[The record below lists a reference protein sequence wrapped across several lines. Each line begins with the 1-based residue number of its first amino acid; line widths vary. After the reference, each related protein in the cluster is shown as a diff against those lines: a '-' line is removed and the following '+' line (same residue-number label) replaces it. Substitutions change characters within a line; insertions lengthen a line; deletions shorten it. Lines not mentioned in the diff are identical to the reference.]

1 MPLLITELTLGDV
14 NTISIPTD
22 AIFLVSLLIIFALLG
37 YFFNKI
43 LSNETNKLDQKTYVD
58 ANLELEKK
66 KLEGQLTLEATMPD
80 QKSVKKPSIKKTNFI
95 PRSKLLRLGSLAFI
109 AMGGATLL
117 GLQNMQNSYEGMN
130 TSRPHI
136 NLGRQSTKSSLSI
149 FELKPL
155 NKNQTHIKKITY
167 IDPFLSTIKS
177 LKDNHSYQIK
187 EQQIENI
194 FSF

>member
-95 PRSKLLRLGSLAFI
+95 PRSKLLRLGSFAFI